1 MAKIEDAI
9 IPYIQLEEGSAPA
22 TPASGIVRVYTKT
35 DGQIYGKDD
44 AGTEYQLAPLLHGAA
59 PAAGSGYRGF
69 LHITEGGAG
78 VADTL
83 EACLKKSDDTYSW
96 LTVGLT

>member
-22 TPASGIVRVYTKT
+22 TPASGIVRVYSKT

-44 AGTEYQLAPLLHGAA
+44 A

-83 EACLKKSDDTYSW
+83 EVCLKKSDDTYSW